1 MSMTSRE
8 IVTRRLTT
16 TRLSKIEASLLQPN
30 YFCSSLVAQ
39 DKGFNSL
46 TVMKEYIVVGMLESC
61 LKFELCIPEE

>member
-39 DKGFNSL
+39 DKRFNSL